1 MIQFKHI
8 NKNFN
13 DLRALASVNLEIKE
27 GEIFGIIGPSGAG
40 KSTLLRLIN
49 GLESFDSGN
58 IIIDSQDISSLNKA
72 SLNALRQ
79 NIGIVFQSFNVLDHL
94 SVHDNIALPLKI
106 KGLKNPEKVKSLL
119 QFVNLEDKEHAM
131 PQTLSGGQKQRVA
144 IARAL
149 VNDPKYLLC
158 DEATSALD
166 LKSSY
171 DILQLLL
178 KVNKTF
184 NTTMVIVTH
193 DLDVAKMVCDRVA
206 ILENGSVTDIITVNK
221 HPSDTYENFA
231 SKAKEVLLK

>member
-1 MIQFKHI
+1 MIQFKSI
-8 NKNFN
+8 NKNYN
-13 DLRALASVNLEIKE
+13 ELKALTSVNLEIKE

-49 GLESFDSGN
+49 GLESYDSGKLL
-58 IIIDSQDISSLNKA
+58 IDKQDISALNKA

-79 NIGIVFQSFNVLDHL
+79 NIGMVFQSFNVLDHIDV
-94 SVHDNIALPLKI
+94 SENIALPLKI
-106 KGLKNPEKVKSLL
+106 KGLRNPEKVKALL
-119 QFVNLEDKEHAM
+119 KFVNLEDKEHAM
-131 PQTLSGGQKQRVA
+131 PTTLSGGQKQRVA

-178 KVNKTF
+178 KINKTF

-206 ILENGSVTDIITVNK
+206 ILEEGSISDIITVTK
-221 HPSDTYENFA
+221 HQSDNYEDFA
-231 SKAKEVLLK
+231 SKAKEVLLR